1 MFCVTHKKLD
11 GNSAWIW
18 VLSNLFK
25 YLLWTFDANTMSNER
40 LCRDLWFPFF
50 INWLGDEKFNDFASH
65 DHFRN
70 VVSQSAHH
78 IKLIISQQ
86 LLWTQWNRFHLCE
99 TSSEREREREV
110 GLGNS
115 IFIVFF
121 SSTTNHLILFK
132 MSAWKSLGIAN
143 YVDKI

>member
-11 GNSAWIW
+11 ENSAWIR

-25 YLLWTFDANTMSNER
+25 YLLWTFDANTMSIVS
-40 LCRDLWFPFF
+40 WF
-50 INWLGDEKFNDFASH
+50 
-65 DHFRN
+65 
-70 VVSQSAHH
+70 VVSILHRLTWWRKIQWFRFSRSFSKRCKSISSAHH